1 MNVRINEDLIK
12 YLPVWTSHRL
22 ARALPGRERRPGC
35 LDQRAEL
42 GLGSTSSESAGKDLS
57 SYTIVSLS
65 SLTQHFPSTVICCP
79 HDITV
84 SSVSSNHRINKKKIG
99 RGDFLKVTA

>member
-1 MNVRINEDLIK
+1 MAMNVRINEDLQIN

-22 ARALPGRERRPGC
+22 ARALPGRERRSGC

-65 SLTQHFPSTVICCP
+65 PNTFRVQLSVAPMISLSHLC
-79 HDITV
+79 
-84 SSVSSNHRINKKKIG
+84 SNHRINNKKIG

>member
-1 MNVRINEDLIK
+1 MNVRINEDLQIN

-57 SYTIVSLS
+57 SYTIVSLLS
-65 SLTQHFPSTVICCP
+65 HPTLSEYSYLWPMISLSHLC
-79 HDITV
+79 
-84 SSVSSNHRINKKKIG
+84 SNHRINNKKKIG
-99 RGDFLKVTA
+99 WGDFLKVSA

>member
-22 ARALPGRERRPGC
+22 ARALPGRERRLGC

-57 SYTIVSLS
+57 SYTIVSP

-84 SSVSSNHRINKKKIG
+84 SSVSSNHRRINNKKIG

>member
-1 MNVRINEDLIK
+1 MNVRINEDLQMN

-22 ARALPGRERRPGC
+22 VRALPGRERRPGC

-57 SYTIVSLS
+57 SYTIVSPLFSHPTLS
-65 SLTQHFPSTVICCP
+65 EYSYLLPP
-79 HDITV
+79 
-84 SSVSSNHRINKKKIG
+84 
-99 RGDFLKVTA
+99 